1 MELLE
6 AIKARHS
13 VRSYQDKPLS
23 AEIVDKLKQEIDICN
38 QESGLHMQL
47 VVNEPN
53 AFDGLMAHYGKFSGV
68 KNYLAIIGKKGK
80 DAEEACGYYGE
91 RIALYAQTLGLNT
104 CWVAMTYSKI
114 KTAFQV
120 NTGEKLHLVIA
131 LGYGTTQGTP
141 HKSKPK

>member
-23 AEIVDKLKQEIDICN
+23 AEIVNKLKQEIDICN

-47 VVNEPN
+47 VINEPN

-68 KNYLAIIGKKGK
+68 KNYLAIIGKR
-80 DAEEACGYYGE
+80 E
-91 RIALYAQTLGLNT
+91 RMRKKHAATMESGLRFMRKR
-104 CWVAMTYSKI
+104 WA
-114 KTAFQV
+114 
-120 NTGEKLHLVIA
+120 
-131 LGYGTTQGTP
+131 
-141 HKSKPK
+141 